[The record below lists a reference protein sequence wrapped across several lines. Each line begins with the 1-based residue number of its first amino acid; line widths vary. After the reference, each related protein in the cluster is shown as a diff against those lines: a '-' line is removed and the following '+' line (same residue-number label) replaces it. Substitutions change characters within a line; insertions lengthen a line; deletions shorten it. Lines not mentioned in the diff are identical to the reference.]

1 MNYTFRNERYF
12 PKDKIYNNN
21 SLSPNMRN
29 NYNLK
34 SIFDNYYDP
43 YNPNNITTPENA
55 KLSYNINK
63 RKTPINSNFLNK
75 YNQLQNPSI
84 NNSYLG
90 KLPYINPN
98 FSNRMNNNFYRNY
111 QISTNDNLVFGLPLI
126 IPKARK
132 LKDYVFTP
140 NNNPKMK
147 GMKKNFSN
155 FEPRN
160 IENEFININTPP
172 NSSEIDL
179 ENNNIENKKKP
190 NFFLNK
196 MMKKSKTEEYLNENI
211 NPFYN
216 EEIKKNPHK
225 KWWKLLRYFVEVYN
239 YFSILKKYKKKINI
253 IREKEINQKE
263 EKLFDEIYVIRNW
276 ILRVQGSDYWKNMI
290 KFKEINVAFNEF
302 DSAKTISKYSKDLI
316 GFIND
321 FLYNLK
327 IKTND
332 IEQIP
337 EDVQLIIYRY
347 IKKNAYF
354 PRQYLNLFHI
364 KRLNFDF
371 YGSCTNN
378 TLEESAMILS
388 YFIISSISVQQ
399 TFLSIQYI
407 FPELKPYENIIIA
420 AKYIASILYY
430 LERNAFVKKTK
441 INNNYIDLFNYY
453 RCYNLKNDLIDKE
466 SNIKILLGITKSVSI
481 IKYKEYLRNDNYFK
495 LLVDDIVIDKFWENN
510 YRIMKKLSNS
520 LFLWAMNFA
529 KIILDKHEKKRKK

>member
-98 FSNRMNNNFYRNY
+98 FSNRMNNNYYRNY

-216 EEIKKNPHK
+216 S
-225 KWWKLLRYFVEVYN
+225 L
-239 YFSILKKYKKKINI
+239 ILT
-253 IREKEINQKE
+253 
-263 EKLFDEIYVIRNW
+263 
-276 ILRVQGSDYWKNMI
+276 S
-290 KFKEINVAFNEF
+290 
-302 DSAKTISKYSKDLI
+302 
-316 GFIND
+316 
-321 FLYNLK
+321 
-327 IKTND
+327 
-332 IEQIP
+332 
-337 EDVQLIIYRY
+337 
-347 IKKNAYF
+347 
-354 PRQYLNLFHI
+354 
-364 KRLNFDF
+364 
-371 YGSCTNN
+371 
-378 TLEESAMILS
+378 
-388 YFIISSISVQQ
+388 
-399 TFLSIQYI
+399 
-407 FPELKPYENIIIA
+407 
-420 AKYIASILYY
+420 
-430 LERNAFVKKTK
+430 
-441 INNNYIDLFNYY
+441 
-453 RCYNLKNDLIDKE
+453 
-466 SNIKILLGITKSVSI
+466 
-481 IKYKEYLRNDNYFK
+481 
-495 LLVDDIVIDKFWENN
+495 
-510 YRIMKKLSNS
+510 
-520 LFLWAMNFA
+520 
-529 KIILDKHEKKRKK
+529 

>member
-1 MNYTFRNERYF
+1 MNYAFRNERYF

-98 FSNRMNNNFYRNY
+98 FSNRINNNYYRNY
-111 QISTNDNLVFGLPLI
+111 QIPTNDNLVFGLPLI

-155 FEPRN
+155 FEERN
-160 IENEFININTPP
+160 IENEFININTPQ

-179 ENNNIENKKKP
+179 ESNNIEKKKKP

-290 KFKEINVAFNEF
+290 KFKEINR
-302 DSAKTISKYSKDLI
+302 
-316 GFIND
+316 
-321 FLYNLK
+321 
-327 IKTND
+327 
-332 IEQIP
+332 
-337 EDVQLIIYRY
+337 IY
-347 IKKNAYF
+347 K
-354 PRQYLNLFHI
+354 
-364 KRLNFDF
+364 
-371 YGSCTNN
+371 
-378 TLEESAMILS
+378 
-388 YFIISSISVQQ
+388 
-399 TFLSIQYI
+399 
-407 FPELKPYENIIIA
+407 
-420 AKYIASILYY
+420 
-430 LERNAFVKKTK
+430 
-441 INNNYIDLFNYY
+441 
-453 RCYNLKNDLIDKE
+453 
-466 SNIKILLGITKSVSI
+466 
-481 IKYKEYLRNDNYFK
+481 
-495 LLVDDIVIDKFWENN
+495 
-510 YRIMKKLSNS
+510 
-520 LFLWAMNFA
+520 
-529 KIILDKHEKKRKK
+529 

>member
-1 MNYTFRNERYF
+1 MQN
-12 PKDKIYNNN
+12 
-21 SLSPNMRN
+21 
-29 NYNLK
+29 
-34 SIFDNYYDP
+34 
-43 YNPNNITTPENA
+43 
-55 KLSYNINK
+55 YNINK

-98 FSNRMNNNFYRNY
+98 FSNRINNNYYRNY
-111 QISTNDNLVFGLPLI
+111 QIPTNDNLVFGLPLI

-155 FEPRN
+155 FEERN
-160 IENEFININTPP
+160 IENEFININTPQ

-179 ENNNIENKKKP
+179 ESNNIEKKKKP

-290 KFKEINVAFNEF
+290 KFKEINR
-302 DSAKTISKYSKDLI
+302 
-316 GFIND
+316 
-321 FLYNLK
+321 
-327 IKTND
+327 
-332 IEQIP
+332 
-337 EDVQLIIYRY
+337 IY
-347 IKKNAYF
+347 K
-354 PRQYLNLFHI
+354 
-364 KRLNFDF
+364 
-371 YGSCTNN
+371 
-378 TLEESAMILS
+378 
-388 YFIISSISVQQ
+388 
-399 TFLSIQYI
+399 
-407 FPELKPYENIIIA
+407 
-420 AKYIASILYY
+420 
-430 LERNAFVKKTK
+430 
-441 INNNYIDLFNYY
+441 
-453 RCYNLKNDLIDKE
+453 
-466 SNIKILLGITKSVSI
+466 
-481 IKYKEYLRNDNYFK
+481 
-495 LLVDDIVIDKFWENN
+495 
-510 YRIMKKLSNS
+510 
-520 LFLWAMNFA
+520 
-529 KIILDKHEKKRKK
+529 